1 MYLKVQADICEYM
14 KIPRRAASCTC
25 CARYHLQVRADSG
38 KIDLADAADEYEE
51 LTKKEKALHESFVRQ
66 AHVRHD
72 GSSRI
77 IKHHLPTDKN
87 PRNYW
92 VTIMEDGKRIYDA
105 TYEGLIEHLYSYYT
119 GARAD
124 YSVRAIFESALHE
137 KAITENPSSN
147 SVDRYEHDFL
157 RFISDDFASKDIRK
171 VDSVYLKSY
180 TQNWVDSKHPKKKV
194 FLAYKGIL
202 NMIFRYAKAEGI
214 ILDNPVMSLNNKAY
228 LKSCDTTKPKPEE
241 KILAPEEIDR
251 IREEVRR
258 RMQMKKYGRYYVQG
272 FAVLFAIETGV
283 RVGELCALKWED
295 VHEDRIHIH
304 SQLLRH
310 KDDGRWT
317 YYLVTSTKNEKGVS
331 NDGRDFPLTDSL
343 AKLLDEVRALQ
354 TEMGIE
360 SEFIFCQKDGRWM
373 PSDSYRGFFNK
384 LCKRLGFKVTNTHT
398 IRMSFNS
405 NVLLPMGISVA
416 DRAALLGHSIETNI
430 NHYSYADKNYL
441 ENVRERLN
449 AGLDSVK

>member
-1 MYLKVQADICEYM
+1 MIIINNHELAYLKVQADICEYM
-14 KIPRRAASCTC
+14 KNT
-25 CARYHLQVRADSG
+25 LQAKADSG

-51 LTKKEKALHESFVRQ
+51 LTKKEKTLHESFVRQ

-72 GSSRI
+72 GSNRI

-87 PRNYW
+87 PRDYW

-214 ILDNPVMSLNNKAY
+214 ISDNPVMSLNNKAY

-317 YYLVTSTKNEKGVS
+317 YYLETTTKNEKGVS

-354 TEMGIE
+354 SEMGIE

-373 PSDSYRGFFNK
+373 PSDSYRGFFYK

-441 ENVRERLN
+441 ENVRDRLN